1 MVLYKVIRNGKY
13 VVVKETENGEQ
24 KLLESDKPAVIAL
37 YTDKRQYIGAISF
50 GTISVGYR
58 VVNEIIDADNNIIEL
73 YVKLV

>member
-1 MVLYKVIRNGKY
+1 MVLYKVIKNGKY

-37 YTDKRQYIGAISF
+37 YADKRQYIGAII
-50 GTISVGYR
+50 GTISVGRR
-58 VVNEIIDADNNIIEL
+58 VVSEIVDADSNCIEL